1 MRTDILIS
9 FLFSTPNEIAH
20 EVGASCND
28 LYFFIKQ
35 ASRTLLKKKHSYRSE
50 AQSFYEFSSKPTK
63 IQPIKQTSA
72 SIHKI
77 KKIKK
82 LLSRCILTVPTM
94 QLQYMKRIDKPTRNM
109 SNYEKKGTD
118 YIKIPLMVY

>member
-1 MRTDILIS
+1 MIS

-28 LYFFIKQ
+28 LYFLSNRHPVHF
-35 ASRTLLKKKHSYRSE
+35 KKRNIVIE
-50 AQSFYEFSSKPTK
+50 AKRNRLYEFSSKPTK

-77 KKIKK
+77 EKKK

-94 QLQYMKRIDKPTRNM
+94 QLQYMKRIDKQTRNM
-109 SNYEKKGTD
+109 SNYKKKVLT
-118 YIKIPLMVY
+118 I

>member
-28 LYFFIKQ
+28 LYFLSNRHPVHFK
-35 ASRTLLKKKHSYRSE
+35 KKKHSYRSE
-50 AQSFYEFSSKPTK
+50 AQSFYEFSSKPSK
-63 IQPIKQTSA
+63 IQSIKQASA

-94 QLQYMKRIDKPTRNM
+94 QLQYMKRIDKQTRNM

-118 YIKIPLMVY
+118 YIKTPLMVH